1 MQQCCIFLFTHP
13 SCSTIGI
20 RERVRQ
26 SLRKRERQV
35 SLLSLPNPTP
45 NPHQPHPSQFI
56 WERRERMWQPTQAL
70 VNLTS
75 NIPVF
80 VVQAGEE
87 VTGGTWIKAPHT
99 HKRTRTYTVHM
110 RAHTDTNTCTVLA
123 HRSLIFSSNHLL
135 SATAAFTANCSCVCV
150 CVYVINQWCD
160 SAPQTAMV
168 AQLLPFYT
176 HLIHFVSFVM
186 DKADNLLLSEKCFG
200 L

>member
-1 MQQCCIFLFTHP
+1 MTANTGSRQPYLKH
-13 SCSTIGI
+13 SC
-20 RERVRQ
+20 VRG
-26 SLRKRERQV
+26 SG
-35 SLLSLPNPTP
+35 
-45 NPHQPHPSQFI
+45 
-56 WERRERMWQPTQAL
+56 RRGGDRRHMDKSAAHTQA
-70 VNLTS
+70 
-75 NIPVF
+75 
-80 VVQAGEE
+80 
-87 VTGGTWIKAPHT
+87 HT